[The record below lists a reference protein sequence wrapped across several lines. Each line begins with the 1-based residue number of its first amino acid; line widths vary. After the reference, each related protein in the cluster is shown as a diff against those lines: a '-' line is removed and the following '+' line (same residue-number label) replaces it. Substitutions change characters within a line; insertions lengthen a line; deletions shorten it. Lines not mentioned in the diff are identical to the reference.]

1 MKKLVYTLM
10 LLVGFAT
17 VSFAQEANEIA
28 VTEGSEELVNSK
40 SDGEYVF
47 VLNGKTEGDISSA
60 AAYYKHYFK
69 VVFEE
74 STQTVKLEMV
84 ENDTRA
90 RAVIMRFLVA
100 SGVRYVDVEGKVLP
114 VNDFMTS
121 YLQ

>member
-28 VTEGSEELVNSK
+28 VTEGSKELANSK

-47 VLNGKTEGDISSA
+47 VLNGKTEDDISSA
-60 AAYYKHYFK
+60 ASYYTHYFK

-100 SGVRYVDVEGKVLP
+100 SGVRYVDVDGKKLP

>member
-17 VSFAQEANEIA
+17 VSFAQEANEIV

-40 SDGEYVF
+40 RDGEYTF
-47 VLNGKTEGDISSA
+47 VLNGKTEGDISGA
-60 AAYYKHYFK
+60 AAHYTHYFK

-74 STQTVKLEMV
+74 SKQTVKLEMI
-84 ENDTRA
+84 ENDARA

-100 SGVRYVDVEGKVLP
+100 SGVRHADVDGKIIP
-114 VNDFMTS
+114 INEFMTNH
-121 YLQ
+121 LQ